1 MIKAHIIEF
10 SLIFLF
16 SILVSGFGSIVGF
29 GGGVF
34 MIPILT
40 LVFGYPIK
48 IAIGCVIISL
58 LPASIISSIFNANNK
73 NIDYKTAF
81 ILEIPTIFGT
91 VLGAYL
97 TNILPVKAVEIVFST
112 IVGIIGYRM
121 ILTSKE
127 MKKKFSKD
135 SVLYKLNR
143 IGPSVIRKTRF
154 GVYKINIFLSSIF
167 GLLSGSIAGFLGI
180 GGGFIKVPVM
190 TEIFLMPIFT
200 ASSTALFMIL
210 VTSIT
215 GSASHYFLGH
225 IVFENAIPVVL
236 GFTIGAFLGNFINT
250 NITEKTLKIM
260 IGIALVLAA
269 SSIAFKAV
277 SF

>member
-1 MIKAHIIEF
+1 
-10 SLIFLF
+10 
-16 SILVSGFGSIVGF
+16 
-29 GGGVF
+29 

-97 TNILPVKAVEIVFST
+97 TNI
-112 IVGIIGYRM
+112 
-121 ILTSKE
+121 
-127 MKKKFSKD
+127 
-135 SVLYKLNR
+135 
-143 IGPSVIRKTRF
+143 
-154 GVYKINIFLSSIF
+154 
-167 GLLSGSIAGFLGI
+167 
-180 GGGFIKVPVM
+180 
-190 TEIFLMPIFT
+190 
-200 ASSTALFMIL
+200 
-210 VTSIT
+210 
-215 GSASHYFLGH
+215 
-225 IVFENAIPVVL
+225 
-236 GFTIGAFLGNFINT
+236 
-250 NITEKTLKIM
+250 TEKTLKIM